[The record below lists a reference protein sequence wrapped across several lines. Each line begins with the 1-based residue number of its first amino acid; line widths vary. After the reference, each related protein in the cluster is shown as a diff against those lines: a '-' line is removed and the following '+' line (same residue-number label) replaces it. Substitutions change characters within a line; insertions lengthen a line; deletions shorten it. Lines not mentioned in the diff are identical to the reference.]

1 MKNIDKHIEEL
12 LYHYDCV
19 IIPDF
24 GGFITS
30 DTSAFIDKK
39 SNTIHPPSKRILFNK
54 NLQNNDGLLANKLV
68 KDDALSYQEA
78 TQHLIEYKDSCYL
91 SLDKNGRVE
100 IEKVGVL
107 FFDKEK
113 NLQFQQAKNNFLTKS
128 FGLPTKFLT
137 PIAKE
142 VIKVKEEVVPVTISR
157 KETEVK
163 VNRESVKVTKQEA
176 TKKPR
181 KRARAILLPALLI
194 PALLGGVFVANQYGY
209 VGETKLQI
217 STLNPFS
224 SVKVAS
230 YSPRQNESAFVITT
244 NESELKEEVKTIETP
259 VEVLVEETVEPL
271 EVKET
276 FLPYQVIGGCFAELE
291 NANTLVEQWKA
302 KGHDAQI
309 VGKSK
314 GLFRVSL
321 QGFQSRDEA
330 DKFKEEVKITEGLSS
345 WILKK

>member
-1 MKNIDKHIEEL
+1 MKSIDKHIEEL

-19 IIPDF
+19 IIPEF

-30 DTSAFIDKK
+30 DATAFIDKK
-39 SNTIHPPSKRILFNK
+39 SNTIYPPSKRILFNK

-68 KDDALSYQEA
+68 KDDGVSYQEA
-78 TQHLIEYKDSCYL
+78 NQYLVQFKDSCFL

-100 IEKVGVL
+100 VEKVGVL

-113 NLQFQQAKNNFLTKS
+113 NLQFQQGKNNFLTKS

-142 VIKVKEEVVPVTISR
+142 TILVKEEVVPVLVSR

-163 VNRESVKVTKQEA
+163 INRESVKVTKPV
-176 TKKPR
+176 TDKKPR
-181 KRARAILLPALLI
+181 KRARALILPVLLI
-194 PALLGGVFVANQYGY
+194 PALLGGVFVANQFGY
-209 VGETKLQI
+209 VGDNKIQI
-217 STLNPFS
+217 SSLNPFS

-230 YSPRQNESAFVITT
+230 FLPRV
-244 NESELKEEVKTIETP
+244 SENSLIVEPLTIEP
-259 VEVLVEETVEPL
+259 IKQELIEAVLVEESIEIAANS
-271 EVKET
+271 
-276 FLPYQVIGGCFAELE
+276 LPYQVVGGCFAEIE
-291 NANTLVEQWKA
+291 NANTLVEQWKS
-302 KGHDAQI
+302 KGHEAQI

-321 QGFQSRDEA
+321 QGFETRNQAEE
-330 DKFKEEVKITEGLSS
+330 FKNEIEITEGLSS